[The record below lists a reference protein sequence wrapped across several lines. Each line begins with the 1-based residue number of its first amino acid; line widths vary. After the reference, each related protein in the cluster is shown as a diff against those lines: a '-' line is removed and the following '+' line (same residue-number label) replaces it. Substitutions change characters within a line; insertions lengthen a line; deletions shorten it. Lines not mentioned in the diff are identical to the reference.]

1 MFKKTRKYL
10 NRLFSFTP
18 YWKEYMKLIDKYI
31 TKSFIAPYFLSFI
44 VAEFVLVMQ
53 FLWLYIDELAGK
65 GLTMLDIAELVLYYG
80 VLMIPLAVPIT
91 ILISSVMVFG
101 DISEKF
107 ELSSMKS
114 AGISL
119 VRVMRYG
126 IFIAIATFGFSLFV
140 SNYLKPKAAY
150 SFNSKLLSIRKK
162 KPSISLNEKV
172 FNKDFSAH
180 TVYIGEKDKNGRDI
194 RNVRMYNHTQRGN
207 VIFSFVT
214 AKDGAMYST
223 EDEKFFV
230 INLKDGYQ
238 YQELRTNSDR
248 GRDNYPFIKT
258 SFRDWQKVFDLSE
271 FDLENINPGLFS
283 NKRELMNT
291 VQLLAQVDTSTH
303 RIKKQLDMLGPV
315 LPKYTETASK
325 QSGNV
330 FGQGNEGYQFG
341 ASRIAGYY
349 SKIEWVD
356 PGKKNSKKNFREN
369 ITPYQLSELSSAAI
383 SNLEISKNRLTSS
396 LMSIESFTKTRNYYL
411 LGLHQPY
418 SWAFICIVF
427 IFIGTSMGS
436 IIRKGGYG
444 FPVLFAILFFMSFI
458 VFNTMG
464 DRLVRSDKIDP
475 VFAAWL
481 PVIALSPIAA
491 ILTTMAMRDAKLGK
505 FQIPFFR
512 SRQEIIQEP
521 ETEADKIMR
530 SDPGM
535 K

>member
-1 MFKKTRKYL
+1 
-10 NRLFSFTP
+10 
-18 YWKEYMKLIDKYI
+18 MKLIDKFI
-31 TKSFIAPYFLSFI
+31 TRSFLAPYFLSFI

-65 GLTMLDIAELVLYYG
+65 GLTMLDIAELVVYYG

-101 DISEKF
+101 EISEKF

-119 VRVMRYG
+119 LRVMRYG

-180 TVYIGEKDKNGRDI
+180 TVYIGEKNKNGKDI
-194 RNVRMYNHTQRGN
+194 SKVKMYNHSQRGN

-214 AKDGAMYST
+214 AEDGSMYSS
-223 EDEKFFV
+223 EDEKFF
-230 INLKDGYQ
+230 IIDLRNGNQ

-248 GRDNYPFIKT
+248 GKENYPFIKT
-258 SFRDWQKVFDLSE
+258 TFREWQKVFDLSE
-271 FDLENINPGLFS
+271 FNLENINPGLFS

-291 VQLLAQVDTSTH
+291 VQLLAQVDTSTY
-303 RIKKQLDMLGPV
+303 RMQKQLDMLIPI
-315 LPKYTETASK
+315 LPKYTEWPPK
-325 QSGNV
+325 GSGSV
-330 FGQGNEGYQFG
+330 FGNRNEGYQFG
-341 ASRIAGYY
+341 AGNIASYY
-349 SKIEWVD
+349 GKIDQIQFKEGEK
-356 PGKKNSKKNFREN
+356 PMNFRST
-369 ITPYQLSELSSAAI
+369 IPPDQLAGLIPSAI
-383 SNLEISKNRLTSS
+383 GDLEISKNRIQSS
-396 LMSIESFTKTRNYYL
+396 LMSIESFSKTRNYYL

-481 PVIALSPIAA
+481 PVVALTPIAMF
-491 ILTTMAMRDAKLGK
+491 LTFMAMRDAKIGK
-505 FQIPFFR
+505 IYIPFMKTGKEK
-512 SRQEIIQEP
+512 EI
-521 ETEADKIMR
+521 
-530 SDPGM
+530 PGGSEIN
-535 K
+535 KYVE

>member
-1 MFKKTRKYL
+1 MCFY
-10 NRLFSFTP
+10 SFTLFCGVIP
-18 YWKEYMKLIDKYI
+18 MKLIDKYI
-31 TKSFIAPYFLSFI
+31 TRSFIAPYFLSFI

-65 GLTMLDIAELVLYYG
+65 GLTMLDIAEVVVYYG

-119 VRVMRYG
+119 LRVMRYG

-180 TVYIGEKDKNGRDI
+180 TVYIGKKDKNGRDI
-194 RNVRMYNHTQRGN
+194 SNVKMYNHTQRGN
-207 VIFSFVT
+207 VIFNFVT
-214 AKDGAMYST
+214 AEKGSMFST
-223 EDEKFFV
+223 EDDKYFV
-230 INLKDGYQ
+230 INLMNGTQ
-238 YQELRTNSDR
+238 YQELRSNSNT
-248 GRDNYPFIKT
+248 GKENYPFIKT
-258 SFRDWQKVFDLSE
+258 SFKKWEKLFDLSE

-291 VQLLAQVDTSTH
+291 VQLLAQVDTANN
-303 RIKKQLDMLGPV
+303 RIKREMERMVPG
-315 LPKYTETASK
+315 LPKFTEIPSK
-325 QSGNV
+325 HTGRN
-330 FGQGNEGYQFG
+330 FDNYDEGYQFG
-341 ASRIAGYY
+341 AEKIAGYFR
-349 SKIEWVD
+349 KIERVKPD
-356 PGKKNSKKNFREN
+356 KSSPPTNFRSTIE
-369 ITPYQLSELSSAAI
+369 PGQLSELSSGAAG
-383 SNLEISKNRLTSS
+383 EIEITKNRLQS
-396 LMSIESFTKTRNYYL
+396 LHLSIGSFTKTRDYYL

-464 DRLVRSDKIDP
+464 DRLVRSEKMAP
-475 VFAAWL
+475 VLAAWL
-481 PVIALSPIAA
+481 PVLALSPIAIFLTIMA
-491 ILTTMAMRDAKLGK
+491 IRDAKIGK
-505 FQIPFFR
+505 IQWPFKR
-512 SRQEIIQEP
+512 STP
-521 ETEADKIMR
+521 ELVPVDRSIESEMIRHEAGNK
-530 SDPGM
+530 
-535 K
+535 